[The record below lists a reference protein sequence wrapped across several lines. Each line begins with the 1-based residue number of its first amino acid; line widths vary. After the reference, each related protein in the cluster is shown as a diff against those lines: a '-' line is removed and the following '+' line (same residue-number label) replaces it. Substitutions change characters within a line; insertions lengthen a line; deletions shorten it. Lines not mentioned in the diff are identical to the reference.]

1 VCLGWVGSS
10 VLAVSTFAE
19 NWILCI
25 SRGHTLYRERCCFLC
40 YEWYWYKFHVYSDWK
55 I

>member
-1 VCLGWVGSS
+1 MCLSWVGSS
-10 VLAVSTFAE
+10 IIAVSTFAE

-25 SRGHTLYRERCCFLC
+25 SHGHMLYRERYCFLS
-40 YEWYWYKFHVYSDWK
+40 YEWYWYKFHVYSDWE